1 METNE
6 LVEMIKRK
14 EVYLIAEI
22 YNEDGK
28 KLTSFTFIENSQ
40 VNPLVKFVV
49 WAGEVFKTFYVF
61 PVTET
66 TITYKKIK
74 EGKEIKLKISK
85 NGTLSSLFFIPTV
98 PTEVKEVNIL
108 ENDIKREFQKSPL
121 FSVDFLGPLDSKN
134 EFE

>member
-49 WAGEVFKTFYVF
+49 WAGVFKTIYVF

-66 TITYKKIK
+66 TIIYKKIK

-121 FSVDFLGPLDSKN
+121 FSVDFLGPLDSK
-134 EFE
+134 FE